1 MLRAAGDPTRLRLL
15 LLLREAELAVSE
27 LIEIVGQTQPRVSRH
42 LKLLG
47 EAGLLERFKEGSW
60 VFYRAADRGKG
71 AELGRAL
78 AALAD
83 PGLIETDRA
92 RLAHV
97 REARAAAA
105 AAYFK
110 ANAAEWERIRAL
122 HAPEKDVEAAILRR
136 LTAKPIED
144 LLDAGTGTGRMLE
157 LLAPHAKRAV
167 GIDVSPEMLAIA
179 RDRLARE
186 NLPQVQV
193 RLGDIYRL
201 PFPDRQWRRRFRRRA
216 VPSGAALSRRSRR
229 RRRRSGA
236 GDAAGRAAGHRRFR
250 AAWAGIPARRLC
262 PSPAGLFRPR
272 SERLVRGGGP
282 ETRRQRNHRAHG
294 QQGAAIAGKTHRQTL
309 ARHRAREGGG
319 MSLETMIADRDAP
332 ISVSFEFS
340 PPKTDEA
347 EAALWATIKRLEPL
361 RPALSRS
368 PMARAAR
375 RASAPTPPSSAL
387 SRKPR

>member
-1 MLRAAGDPTRLRLL
+1 MVSEGMERLVAMLRAAGDPTRLRLL
-15 LLLREAELAVSE
+15 LLLRESELAVSE
-27 LIEIVGQTQPRVSRH
+27 LIEIVGQSQPRVSRH

-83 PGLIETDRA
+83 PGLIESDKA

-110 ANAAEWERIRAL
+110 ANAGEWERIRAL
-122 HAPEKDVEAAILRR
+122 HAPEKDVEAAIVRR

-157 LLAPHAKRAV
+157 LLAPYARRAV

-179 RDRLARE
+179 RDRMARE
-186 NLPQVQV
+186 KLPQVQV

-201 PFPDRQWRRRFRRRA
+201 PFPNGGR
-216 VPSGAALSRRSRR
+216 GAAVDIGFDAVLFHQVLHYLDDPGAAVAEAARVMRPGGRLAIADFAPHGLDFLRDDYAHRRLGFSDREVR
-229 RRRRSGA
+229 GWF
-236 GDAAGRAAGHRRFR
+236 DAAGLRAEEGETIAPADSKAPAEKLTVKLWL
-250 AAWAGIPARRLC
+250 AAA
-262 PSPAGLFRPR
+262 RPR
-272 SERLVRGGGP
+272 
-282 ETRRQRNHRAHG
+282 
-294 QQGAAIAGKTHRQTL
+294 
-309 ARHRAREGGG
+309 
-319 MSLETMIADRDAP
+319 
-332 ISVSFEFS
+332 
-340 PPKTDEA
+340 
-347 EAALWATIKRLEPL
+347 EAA
-361 RPALSRS
+361 
-368 PMARAAR
+368 
-375 RASAPTPPSSAL
+375 
-387 SRKPR
+387 